1 MVELSAAIVLSALSA
16 EAAPEAPVQ
25 PDADFL
31 EFLGSWS
38 TGHARPQWIDPFNV
52 QDLPDQGI
60 DDTAG
65 TGQKPKDRMNKRQ
78 PDDRVPVP
86 PPAPDASRPREG
98 SKP

>member
-16 EAAPEAPVQ
+16 EAVPEAPVQ

-38 TGHARPQWIDPFNV
+38 TGHARPQWVDPFNV
-52 QDLPDQGI
+52 QELPDQEVGN
-60 DDTAG
+60 TPR
-65 TGQKPKDRMNKRQ
+65 TRQEPKDRMNKRQ
-78 PDDRVPVP
+78 PDDQA
-86 PPAPDASRPREG
+86 PAPQPDSSRAREG